1 MAADETSG
9 LELPLVFL
17 KLGFVGFG
25 GPVAHVAL
33 MRRELVERRRWF
45 AEDEFLRMFAACNL
59 IPGPSSTELAI
70 FLGWQRARW
79 RGMLT
84 AGTLFILPAALI
96 MVAIAALYARWGD
109 QPAAAHLLAGIRPP
123 VLGIVLW
130 AVLDLGG
137 RLAGDR
143 RRLAIAAAAGALLLL
158 HVSPVAIVT
167 VGGVALAARGLVWP
181 VLAAPAAPAAG
192 HGVSL
197 LSLFLAFLKIGA
209 ISFGSGYVLLALL
222 RADLV
227 DASHWLSDRQLVD
240 AIAIGQATPGP
251 VFTTA
256 TFIGYLLGGVPGAAV
271 ATLGIFLPGFA
282 LVPLLDRLS
291 RLVERRSWAKAFLDG
306 ANAAALGMIAAVAAQ
321 LAGVAVVSLPAA
333 VMAIAAMAAMQRWPL
348 GSPILVAAGAAAG
361 LLGLVG

>member
-1 MAADETSG
+1 MAEARAAGEAPA

-17 KLGFVGFG
+17 KLGIVGFG

-70 FLGWQRARW
+70 FLGWRRARW
-79 RGMLT
+79 WGMLT

-96 MVAIAALYARWGD
+96 MVAVAALYARWGD
-109 QPAAAHLLAGIRPP
+109 QPVALHLLAGIRPV

-137 RLAGDR
+137 RMAGDW
-143 RRLAIAAAAGALLLL
+143 RRLAIAAAAGGLLLL
-158 HVSPVAIVT
+158 HVSPLAIVAIGGIALVT
-167 VGGVALAARGLVWP
+167 RGLVWP
-181 VLAAPAAPAAG
+181 APPSAA

-197 LSLFLAFLKIGA
+197 ISLFLAFLKIGA

-222 RADLV
+222 RADFV
-227 DASHWLSDRQLVD
+227 DASRWLTDRQLVD

-271 ATLGIFLPGFA
+271 ATIGIFLPGFA

-291 RLVERRSWAKAFLDG
+291 RLVERRKWAKAFLDG
-306 ANAAALGMIAAVAAQ
+306 ANAAALGMIAAVAVQ
-321 LAGVAVVSLPAA
+321 LAGVAVVSLPAG
-333 VMAIAAMAAMQRWPL
+333 VVAIAATAAMQRWPL
-348 GSPILVAAGAAAG
+348 GSPVLVAAGAAAG
-361 LLGLVG
+361 LLGLL